1 MLVWEKKKERDKY
14 LHNAHFSLVDDSV
27 LVPLSLCVCVYVWGG
42 LLNIFFLV
50 YIYICVFVLNVVGLF
65 SKTLYESEVFESL
78 HEGYLH

>member
-1 MLVWEKKKERDKY
+1 M
-14 LHNAHFSLVDDSV
+14 
-27 LVPLSLCVCVYVWGG
+27 CVCVGG
-42 LLNIFFLV
+42 SFKYFLFGL

>member
-27 LVPLSLCVCVYVWGG
+27 LVPLSLCVCVWGG

-50 YIYICVFVLNVVGLF
+50 YIYIYMCICFKCCWPFLKNF
-65 SKTLYESEVFESL
+65 I
-78 HEGYLH
+78 